1 MELEVELL
9 HLFRQFA
16 LELPGIRFS
25 LESNYDVVSKP
36 HHDDITV
43 CVFSTPRLDP
53 QIKQVV
59 EINVSRQRRC
69 TPALEHSFFHSYPL
83 PILQHDVDIH
93 HPAHFPRQIIRQ
105 LVVPFP
111 GW

>member
-16 LELPGIRFS
+16 LEPPGIRFS
-25 LESNYDVVSKP
+25 LESNYHVVSKP

-93 HPAHFPRQIIRQ
+93 HQ
-105 LVVPFP
+105 LTFLVR
-111 GW
+111 